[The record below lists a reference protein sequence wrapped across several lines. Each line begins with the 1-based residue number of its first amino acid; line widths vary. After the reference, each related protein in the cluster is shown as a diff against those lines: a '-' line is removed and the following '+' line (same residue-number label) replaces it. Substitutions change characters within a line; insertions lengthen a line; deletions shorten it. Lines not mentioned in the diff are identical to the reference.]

1 VLQDGTEE
9 LLVSAVAQ
17 EQKVNRV
24 AQFALAG
31 LAAVYMVAAPAA
43 QAATVKQ
50 VLCASNPTSKV
61 RRSPLLS
68 LGRFAFY
75 TFEARLLQAAEQQVL
90 GLKRS
95 VSRSSACATR
105 LPRSRA
111 ASASRRAA
119 APLSGRSRRAWSV

>member
-61 RRSPLLS
+61 RRGPLLS
-68 LGRFAFY
+68 PRPLCFLRSKLSY
-75 TFEARLLQAAEQQVL
+75 TGCRAEGMGWNLNVLCHAALPARLGHRDKEQRAQVGVL
-90 GLKRS
+90 
-95 VSRSSACATR
+95 
-105 LPRSRA
+105 
-111 ASASRRAA
+111 RR
-119 APLSGRSRRAWSV
+119 R